1 MLEPGREVVS
11 ILLRKARL
19 RIAAKVAASL
29 LALSLAACTAQ
40 PTPDPTPSATQGPVA
55 FNFGTSSNPMGL
67 DPALVS
73 DTESYRVTRQIL
85 EGLVTVDPTTGAAS
99 PSLAT
104 SWQGLQDGLAYSFK
118 LRDNVKFQDGTPFNA
133 AAVCTN
139 FDRWFTMPAATRAD
153 GSLVTFK
160 QVFKAFSDDAKDSVY
175 KSCTATD
182 ASNVKIE
189 LNSRLTG
196 FVQALT
202 QPGFAISSPRAL
214 ADMGADNLTQTVSGH
229 KVSAYAMHPVGTG
242 PFELA
247 SWKQD
252 SLTLTA
258 NRNYWGDKGQIDVV
272 NFIMYNQ
279 PQARLQALEDGKIDG
294 YDLVTPGN
302 FDPLVRSGMQI
313 LQRDPF
319 SVMYLGI
326 NQQNPLM
333 ADFRVRQAIA
343 MAIDKDTLVHK
354 YFIDGTAA
362 TSQFIPPKLS
372 GFNNS
377 VPGVAYDPD
386 KARKTLADS
395 SYKGQPIR
403 FYYPLNVT
411 RAYLP
416 TPEKVYAEISREL
429 TAVGFNIKPV
439 PVDWSDGYLAK
450 VTSPG
455 DHDLHLLGWNGSYSD
470 PDNFVGPLFGAP
482 SAEFGYFDPQLAS
495 KIDRARGLPN
505 GPDRNAAYQSINTQL
520 VQTLPA
526 VPIASPISALAM
538 SNRVVSYPVSPVL
551 NEVFNRIQLKK

>member
-1 MLEPGREVVS
+1 MRT
-11 ILLRKARL
+11 
-19 RIAAKVAASL
+19 AAKLAAAL
-29 LALSLAACTAQ
+29 LALSLAGCTAQ
-40 PTPDPTPSATQGPVA
+40 PVPDASPTPTGGPVT
-55 FNFGTSSNPMGL
+55 FSFGTGSNPLGL

-73 DTESYRVTRQIL
+73 DSESYRVTRQIL
-85 EGLVTVDPTTGAAS
+85 EGLVTVDPTTGAAA

-104 SWQGLQDGLAYSFK
+104 SWQEIQDGLAYTFK
-118 LRDNVKFQDGTPFNA
+118 LRKNVKFQDGTPFNA

-139 FDRWFTMPAATRAD
+139 FNRWFTLPPATRAD

-175 KSCTATD
+175 KSCTATGD
-182 ASNVKIE
+182 LDVKIE

-202 QPGFAISSPRAL
+202 EPAFGISSPKAL
-214 ADMGADNLTQTVSGH
+214 ADEDANTLNQTVSGH
-229 KVSAYAMHPVGTG
+229 QVSGYALHPVGTG
-242 PFELA
+242 PFQLS

-252 SLTLTA
+252 SVTLTA
-258 NRNYWGDKGQIDVV
+258 NKDYWGDKGQIQVV
-272 NFIMYNQ
+272 NFITYEQ

-326 NQQNPLM
+326 NQQDPLM
-333 ADFRVRQAIA
+333 ADFKVRQAMA
-343 MAIDKDTLVHK
+343 MAIDKDTLVHN
-354 YFIDGTAA
+354 YFIDGTVA

-395 SYKGQPIR
+395 SYKGEPIR
-403 FYYPLNVT
+403 FYYPMNVT

-416 TPEKVYAEISREL
+416 TPEKVYAEIAREL

-455 DHDLHLLGWNGSYSD
+455 DHDLHLLGLNGSYSD

-482 SAEFGYFDPQLAS
+482 SGEFGYFDPQLAS

-505 GPDRNAAYQSINTQL
+505 GADRNAAYQSINTQI

-526 VPIASPISALAM
+526 IPIAFPISALAM
-538 SNRVVSYPVSPVL
+538 SSRVVSYPVSPVL
-551 NEVFNRIQLKK
+551 NEVFNKIQLKK